1 MKPEILKKIRGGTK
15 ISLFFSWTIFL
26 LVVFFIFASFSQRL
40 KILISQWW
48 HRGCLKIFRIKVTL
62 AGKISFYPKTLFVSN
77 HISYL
82 DIVAIGSRLNSAFV
96 AKAEVRE
103 IPLFGW
109 LSTLQ
114 NTIFIKRDKSKNI
127 QIHLN
132 KLIRR
137 LNERKPLVL
146 FPEGISTS
154 GTDVLSF
161 KSSLFAVKQF
171 VKNLQVQP
179 FSLLYKDKNGKSLS
193 PAKRDYYA
201 FYQGIPFGKHFW
213 DMCCQS
219 GIQIHLK
226 FHSPI
231 ENLVGINR
239 KDLAEI
245 CYQKIR
251 KTVLAK

>member
-1 MKPEILKKIRGGTK
+1 MIEIFKKIRGTIK
-15 ISLFFSWTIFL
+15 LSLFFLWTIFL
-26 LVVFFIFASFSQRL
+26 LVIFFIFASFSQRL

-127 QIHLN
+127 QIH
-132 KLIRR
+132 
-137 LNERKPLVL
+137 
-146 FPEGISTS
+146 
-154 GTDVLSF
+154 
-161 KSSLFAVKQF
+161 
-171 VKNLQVQP
+171 
-179 FSLLYKDKNGKSLS
+179 
-193 PAKRDYYA
+193 
-201 FYQGIPFGKHFW
+201 
-213 DMCCQS
+213 
-219 GIQIHLK
+219 
-226 FHSPI
+226 
-231 ENLVGINR
+231 
-239 KDLAEI
+239 
-245 CYQKIR
+245 
-251 KTVLAK
+251 

>member
-1 MKPEILKKIRGGTK
+1 MIEIFKKIRGTIK
-15 ISLFFSWTIFL
+15 LSLFFLWTIFL
-26 LVVFFIFASFSQRL
+26 LVIFFIFASFSQRL

-154 GTDVLSF
+154 GTDRSATGENF
-161 KSSLFAVKQF
+161 SKSHCNRWFNNNQIGWH
-171 VKNLQVQP
+171 LQRR
-179 FSLLYKDKNGKSLS
+179 S
-193 PAKRDYYA
+193 DYRA
-201 FYQGIPFGKHFW
+201 HQRI
-213 DMCCQS
+213 
-219 GIQIHLK
+219 
-226 FHSPI
+226 
-231 ENLVGINR
+231 
-239 KDLAEI
+239 
-245 CYQKIR
+245 
-251 KTVLAK
+251 